1 MKIAYS
7 PRAVADI
14 ASIADYL
21 TERSLQGALAVERRI
36 REVIDRLAEF
46 PGMGRELTQRPGVR
60 VMPLGRYPYLIFY
73 TALENEL
80 LVLHVRHASRR
91 PLEHDEL

>member
-1 MKIAYS
+1 MKIVYS
-7 PRAVADI
+7 PRAVSDLA
-14 ASIADYL
+14 AIADYL

-46 PGMGRELTQRPGVR
+46 PGMGRELTPRPGVR
-60 VMPLGRYPYLIFY
+60 AMPLGRYPYLIFY

-80 LVLHVRHASRR
+80 VVLHVRHASRR

>member
-21 TERSLQGALAVERRI
+21 IVRSPQGALAVERRF
-36 REVIDRLAEF
+36 REVVDRLAEF
-46 PGMGRELTQRPGVR
+46 PGMGRELAQRSSVR

-73 TALENEL
+73 TVIENEL
-80 LVLHVRHASRR
+80 VVLHVRHGSRK
-91 PLEHDEL
+91 PLKNDV